1 MEGNLHFKIG
11 WAILIV
17 GSKFIVFA
25 LFYFAYIILEGRFN
39 AGFLAL
45 PVWGAYIWRGSFSE
59 LYLLRW
65 TIILLFLNGRNTTVP
80 NQRARENPGNPS
92 LKDGGWD

>member
-1 MEGNLHFKIG
+1 MEGNLRFKIG

-25 LFYFAYIILEGRFN
+25 LFYFAYI
-39 AGFLAL
+39 
-45 PVWGAYIWRGSFSE
+45 WRGSFPE